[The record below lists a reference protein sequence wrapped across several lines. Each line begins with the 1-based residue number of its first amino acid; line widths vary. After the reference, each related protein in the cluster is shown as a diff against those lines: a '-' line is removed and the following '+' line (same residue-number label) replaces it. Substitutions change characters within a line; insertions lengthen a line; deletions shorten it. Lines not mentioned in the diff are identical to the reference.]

1 MHHLT
6 HDELVATC
14 PKSEGPSFL
23 CSASNFKIILD
34 KDSLTIIPN
43 IDINIVTVQNLCKYT
58 YIHLLSMLP
67 GKKVLIFDLS
77 NVGFIDSSG
86 ISFFFIFYKEAKAQG
101 LDFRII
107 NASPFIIEILRIV
120 KLDTI
125 LGL

>member
-6 HDELVATC
+6 RDELVATC
-14 PKSEGPSFL
+14 PKPNGPSFQ
-23 CSASNFKIILD
+23 CSASIFNVILD
-34 KDSLTIIPN
+34 EHSVTIIPN
-43 IDINIVTVQNLCKYT
+43 IDINTVTIQSICKYT
-58 YIHLLSMLP
+58 YMHLLSMLP
-67 GKKVLIFDLS
+67 GKKVLIFELS

-86 ISFFFIFYKEAKAQG
+86 ISFFFIFYKEAKAIG

-107 NASPFIIEILRIV
+107 NASPFIKEILKIA